1 MIARYRTGDRF
12 LLRCLSCERDHTDQA
27 QQWSNAKCNLY
38 MTSCLHRFQST
49 KHKEKNEAAARLR
62 SRIRGAQATAYG
74 GFGERL
80 LKQMGWEDGQGLG
93 RDRKG
98 RAKAIEVKAK
108 EDTVGVR
115 YLAMPVA

>member
-1 MIARYRTGDRF
+1 MKLPPGYVPGSGA
-12 LLRCLSCERDHTDQA
+12 
-27 QQWSNAKCNLY
+27 
-38 MTSCLHRFQST
+38 
-49 KHKEKNEAAARLR
+49 HK
-62 SRIRGAQATAYG
+62 ATAYG

>member
-1 MIARYRTGDRF
+1 MKLPPGYVPGSGA
-12 LLRCLSCERDHTDQA
+12 
-27 QQWSNAKCNLY
+27 
-38 MTSCLHRFQST
+38 
-49 KHKEKNEAAARLR
+49 HK
-62 SRIRGAQATAYG
+62 ATAYG

-115 YLAMPVA
+115 DLAMPVA